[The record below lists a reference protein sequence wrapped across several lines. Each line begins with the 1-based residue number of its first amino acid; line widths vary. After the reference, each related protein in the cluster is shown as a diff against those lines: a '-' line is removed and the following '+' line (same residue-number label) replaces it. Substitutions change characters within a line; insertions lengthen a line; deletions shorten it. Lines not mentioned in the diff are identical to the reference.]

1 MKRTC
6 FQEEQTPIGMSICE
20 LHSAIKKTNYLRMK
34 SLISLFSMVLFVSF
48 LSAQEQSPI
57 PKISQQISTYFSY
70 YPREKVFLSTDKQL
84 YRPGET
90 IWFRSFVSNGDNL
103 LSSEEN
109 SKIYVGL
116 YDKMGSALKK
126 DVYKLEAGSAF
137 GDLLI
142 PEKLDDTN
150 YFLVAYTSVQ
160 SSQDQIAIIPLKI
173 ESQYSNQWVVDA
185 VAKDS
190 VSISGKSNELFVIL
204 RDFSGEMQKNE
215 PLRFEIR
222 NGSEVIA
229 KDKVK
234 TDEAGKATI
243 LFTIPNKTNGE
254 PFICR
259 LSDSREEWS
268 HDIFLPT
275 NLDPVVIQFFPEGGN
290 LIAGVPTRVGFT
302 AFNKW
307 GIPVNID
314 GSLANAQGEKVA
326 PVKTVSKGLGMYSI
340 SIPEQQQYRLIVSG
354 TEGQNQSFDLPM
366 PLKDGLA
373 LSVTK
378 TDAEFIYSN
387 LTFPDKQKHPVALTV
402 THGNNVYWAAD
413 MEINGTGRLKIPVEK
428 LSRGINLLSVYSKEG
443 NLLAN
448 RIVYKDSSQ
457 KLKIAV
463 QPGQTA
469 LHSGEKMKVKALLT
483 NENNQPVAGNISVS
497 VSDKF
502 RNEGNANKI
511 ADYLMIESELETPF
525 SLIPNSFRD
534 KVGNSAFTDVFL
546 IANKLKGF
554 NWENINKFRPEN
566 VSVANVEN
574 FKISGF
580 VTDKSGAKV
589 GKAKV
594 TLTEEKTGKKY
605 TAATNAEG
613 IFLFPE
619 LKMGDLNKFIAKAL
633 DADGKAVLNINL
645 IKNLEGQIAV
655 NISEVIQKYNL
666 LNKEIVANDAYFSNN
681 EWLFSK
687 APKAVKANT
696 QSFENQRRM
705 FSSASSIL
713 DVIKTI
719 KQYKIVNNQIVFLGS
734 ENSLNYQGGALIVLD
749 GQQLGTDIS
758 AISNIS
764 PADVDHINVS
774 TNPMDIQRYTG
785 LNSVGVI
792 EIFQKKA
799 KTVEVAQKKSSS
811 DKYDGEFK
819 VPTPF
824 VSEIGNLKKDNRTT
838 LVWIPEQKVDASGQF
853 EFTVSAGRVL
863 SDFVIEVQGITLD
876 GVMGTGTSA
885 FSVVK

>member
-1 MKRTC
+1 
-6 FQEEQTPIGMSICE
+6 
-20 LHSAIKKTNYLRMK
+20 MK
-34 SLISLFSMVLFVSF
+34 SLVFLFSMVFVVSI

-70 YPREKVFLSTDKQL
+70 YPREKVFITTDKQL
-84 YRPGET
+84 YKPGET

-103 LSSEEN
+103 LSSEEG

-126 DVYKLEAGSAF
+126 DVYKLEAGTAF
-137 GDLLI
+137 GDIAI
-142 PEKLDDTN
+142 PDKLDDNN

-173 ESQYSNQWVVDA
+173 EPQYSNQWIVDA
-185 VAKDS
+185 VVKDS
-190 VSISGKSNELFVIL
+190 VSISGKPNELFVIL

-215 PLRFEIR
+215 LLRFEIR

-234 TDEAGKATI
+234 TDDAGKATI
-243 LFTIPNKTNGE
+243 SFTIPNKTNGE

-259 LSDSREEWS
+259 LTDTKEEWS

-275 NLDPVVIQFFPEGGN
+275 SLDPVVIQFFPEGGN
-290 LIAGVPTRVGFT
+290 LIAGVPTRIGFT

-307 GIPVNID
+307 GIPVNIE
-314 GSLANAQGEKVA
+314 GSLVNAQGEKVA
-326 PVKTVSKGLGMYSI
+326 PVKTVSKGLGMFST
-340 SIPEQQQYRLIVSG
+340 SIPALQQYKFVVAG

-387 LTFPDKQKHPVALTV
+387 MTFSDGQKHPVALTV

-448 RIVYKDSSQ
+448 RIVYKDNAQ
-457 KLKIAV
+457 KLKIAI
-463 QPGQTA
+463 QPGQTS
-469 LHSGEKMKVKALLT
+469 LHPGEKMRAKALLT
-483 NENNQPVAGNISVS
+483 NENDQPVAGNISVS

-502 RNEGNANKI
+502 RNEDPVRRI

-525 SLIPNSFRD
+525 SLIPKSFRD

-554 NWENINKFRPEN
+554 NWENISKFKPGN
-566 VSVANVEN
+566 ASISNVEN

-580 VTDKSGAKV
+580 VTDKGGAKV
-589 GKAKV
+589 NKAKV
-594 TLTEEKTGKKY
+594 ILAEEKTGKKY
-605 TAATNAEG
+605 TATTNAEG
-613 IFLFPE
+613 IFLFPD
-619 LKMGDLNKFIAKAL
+619 LKMGDLNKFTAKIL
-633 DADGKAVLNINL
+633 DSEGKTGLNINL

-655 NISEVIQKYNL
+655 NIAEDIQKYNL
-666 LNKEIVANDAYFSNN
+666 LNKERVADGAYFSNN

-687 APKAVKANT
+687 APKVLKANT
-696 QSFENQRRM
+696 QSLDNQRRM
-705 FSSASSIL
+705 FASASSIL

-719 KQYKIVNNQIVFLGS
+719 KQYKIVNNQIVFMGS

-799 KTVEVAQKKSSS
+799 KTTEVAPTKSSS
-811 DKYDGEFK
+811 DKYSGEFR

-824 VSEIGNLKKDNRTT
+824 VSEIGNLKKDSRTT

-853 EFTVSAGRVL
+853 EFTVPAGRVL
-863 SDFVIEVQGITLD
+863 SDFVIEVQGITPE
-876 GVMGTGTSA
+876 GVMGTGIST